1 MHGNLRAQHTSSMVL
16 GAVMAS
22 IPDLSGHT
30 AIVTGSTKGIGR
42 AIAASLLSA
51 GCNVVISSR
60 HAEDAEQTARELTA
74 SMDANRT
81 GKAIGVVC
89 DVKSYD
95 ACAHMVSTA
104 VREFGRVDILVNNAG
119 IGVFAPA
126 ADITPETWRDVI
138 GTNLDGLFFCTHAA
152 LPHLKQA
159 NGAWIINIA
168 SLAGKNAFPGGTAY
182 NASKFGV
189 VGFSE
194 ALMQEVRNDDIRVS
208 YIMPGTVA
216 TEFNNHE
223 PSEKDAW
230 KIQPE
235 DVAQIVVDLIAM
247 PVRTLPSRVEV
258 RPSRP
263 PSK

>member
-1 MHGNLRAQHTSSMVL
+1 MSKPSK
-16 GAVMAS
+16 S
-22 IPDLSGHT
+22 DLSGHT

-42 AIAASLLSA
+42 AIAASLLDA

-60 HAEDAEQTARELTA
+60 SGADAESTAKELSHGSNA
-74 SMDANRT
+74 R
-81 GKAIGVVC
+81 AIGVVC
-89 DVKSYD
+89 DVRSYD
-95 ACAHMVSTA
+95 ACANLVATT

-119 IGVFAPA
+119 VGVFAPA
-126 ADITPETWRDVI
+126 ADISPETWRNVI

-152 LPHLKQA
+152 LPHLKKA

-208 YIMPGTVA
+208 YIMPGSVA

-223 PSEKDAW
+223 PNEKDA
-230 KIQPE
+230 
-235 DVAQIVVDLIAM
+235 
-247 PVRTLPSRVEV
+247 
-258 RPSRP
+258 
-263 PSK
+263 